1 MSAYVSL
8 LAYRKAVQE
17 FKKSIAES
25 EAVQGIDSTTGMSAT
40 KGCTLAFI
48 EQPFLQLTIKSK
60 YAVRT
65 PNFDLNARAILSQ
78 SQSFLQES
86 NIITRFCDFEVTQ
99 AKNLISHQAPAY
111 LRLIDGQDLSSAKD
125 SRSQASNRFLTSSYS
140 FTEVSKS
147 TTQDP
152 LLGPSGRYDLIAH
165 EAINLKST
173 TSHFV
178 ARCAKT
184 FFSESKDFLAK
195 AKSSA
200 SISAGGTV
208 SVSAGA
214 ALSLQGNAVASLSA
228 KGSTV
233 VSAIGPVFISGS
245 VVNINMSGGATAK
258 APVDLKLIQQLQ
270 NSLPTLAAKAVG
282 VAAAVASGSG
292 ISAVA
297 GLASGLTGNGLI
309 DKGIEGLVVLAT
321 EGPEG
326 LKDFALAQATDLAVG
341 ELTKVLGDAGLP
353 AELTDVIVTAAKSK
367 GNVEA
372 TLASATAGAAGIASR
387 ALTPG
392 LVDLAG
398 RATPSTVP
406 GLASEFAQGK
416 GGVASEQITSLF
428 TDPVAFF
435 DEAVKTESEE
445 IASNATGEEAPAEE
459 EVEGASSGAIPPP
472 PVSQPVAPY
481 VGPVPFAKAPVLEP
495 GLASS
500 APAAQE
506 FLPEP
511 A

>member
-8 LAYRKAVQE
+8 LSYRKALQE
-17 FKKSIAES
+17 FKKSVAES
-25 EAVQGIDSTTGMSAT
+25 ESVQGIDSTTGVSAT
-40 KGCTLAFI
+40 KGSTLAYI
-48 EQPFLQLTIKSK
+48 EQPFMQLTIKGK
-60 YAVRT
+60 YALRT
-65 PNFDLNARAILSQ
+65 PNFDVNARAILSQ
-78 SQSFLQES
+78 SQSFVQQS
-86 NIITRFCDFEVTQ
+86 NIITRVCDFEVTE
-99 AKNLISHQAPAY
+99 AKALISHQAPSY

-125 SRSQASNRFLTSSYS
+125 SRSQASNRFVTSSYS
-140 FTEVSKS
+140 FIEVSKS

-152 LLGPSGRYDLIAH
+152 LLGPTGRYDLIAH

-184 FFSESKDFLAK
+184 FFSESKDFLVK

-200 SISAGGTV
+200 SLSAGAAV
-208 SVSAGA
+208 SVSAGS

-228 KGSTV
+228 KGSTI

-245 VVNINMSGGATAK
+245 VVNINMSGGGAAK

-292 ISAVA
+292 VSAIA
-297 GLASGLTGNGLI
+297 GLASGLTGNALL
-309 DKGIEGLVVLAT
+309 DKAIESGVLLAT
-321 EGPEG
+321 EGPEAF
-326 LKDFALAQATDLAVG
+326 KDFAISAATDFAVG
-341 ELTKVLGDAGLP
+341 ELTNVLGDAGLP
-353 AELTDVIVTAAKSK
+353 PELTDVIVSAAKSK

-372 TLASATAGAAGIASR
+372 TLASATSGAAGIAGRVVSQ
-387 ALTPG
+387 G
-392 LVDLAG
+392 IVDIAG
-398 RATPSTVP
+398 RATPSTIA
-406 GLASEFAQGK
+406 GLSSEFVQGK
-416 GGVASEQITSLF
+416 GGAASEQITNLF
-428 TDPVAFF
+428 TDPVAFY
-435 DEAVKTESEE
+435 DRAVETELAD
-445 IASNATGEEAPAEE
+445 IASNSTREDEQVEEGEQET
-459 EVEGASSGAIPPP
+459 SSGAIPPP

-481 VGPVPFAKAPVLEP
+481 VGPAPFPKIPVLEP
-495 GLASS
+495 GLSSS